1 MTRLMFYTLVEMN
14 SSITLMVTILSRR
27 YYDNKSIIFK
37 NEHVLALEVTVS
49 EWYKYVHEWNSL
61 AYVEWNWNLLQPQVF
76 LYFYDPGSFKKI

>member
-1 MTRLMFYTLVEMN
+1 MNNKFDKLPNIIDDSVNVYTLVEMN

-49 EWYKYVHEWNSL
+49 EWYKYVHE
-61 AYVEWNWNLLQPQVF
+61 
-76 LYFYDPGSFKKI
+76 